1 MSESKTENGRMTLK
15 DLLELS
21 RLGYQTNF
29 QMAEALAVR
38 TKPPKGKRQEK

>member
-1 MSESKTENGRMTLK
+1 MTLK

-29 QMAEALAVR
+29 QMAEALAAKAR
-38 TKPPKGKRQEK
+38 SKKEA